1 MGYRKNPPRGYR
13 SEEFPLPHEFT
24 YNFGLHAENN
34 AKDST
39 ICTILRSSKAA
50 TGMEA
55 IEVNPAHGSF
65 AEDAGPLICNGS
77 IVPKISLRLSAHITA
92 AAANATT
99 FPLKELLFNW
109 APMYGAF
116 KDDWT
121 ASDIKTGVKISDIV
135 EVLIDTTTNDDV
147 TPLFTS
153 AGSLVG
159 THPLSTVTDA
169 EAFGDYNLTG
179 TADMESVAFDKALY
193 FDARSYYSISG
204 KLAKVMPKINTV
216 RVHAE
221 RAWHY
226 YSNNFTNPIVKRG
239 NPFTFCGILFHLPN
253 CGSGD
258 QIFDCG
264 DVTDIEHL
272 RITAHIRFDEWN
284 QAFDQTPI

>member
-1 MGYRKNPPRGYR
+1 MAEY
-13 SEEFPLPHEFT
+13 PLPHEFS
-24 YNFGLHAENN
+24 YDFGLHAENN

-39 ICTILRSSKAA
+39 IATILRTSKAA
-50 TGMEA
+50 IAMEDKP
-55 IEVNPAHGSF
+55 VNPAHGSF
-65 AEDAGPLICNGS
+65 AEDAGPLIFNSS
-77 IVPKISLRLSAHITA
+77 IVPKISLRMSAHITGP
-92 AAANATT
+92 AANATT
-99 FPLKELLFNW
+99 YPLKQLLFNW
-109 APMYGAF
+109 APIYGAF

-135 EVLIDTTTNDDV
+135 EVLIDTSTNDDV
-147 TPLFTS
+147 TPLFAS

-159 THPLSTVTDA
+159 TQPLSTVTDS
-169 EAFGDYNLTG
+169 EAFGDYNLT
-179 TADMESVAFDKALY
+179 TNADMEGVAFDKALY
-193 FDARSYYSISG
+193 FDARSYYSNSA
-204 KLAKVMPKINTV
+204 KLGKVMPKINTV

-239 NPFTFCGILFHLPN
+239 NPFTFCGIMFHLPS
-253 CGSGD
+253 CGADD

-272 RITAHIRFDEWN
+272 RISMHIRFDEWN